1 MASCPGD
8 PVMDAIR
15 RRFEQSGMS
24 LEALG
29 VKMGYPKD
37 TARKSAWQF
46 INRTNDPRLSMIRRF
61 ANATGV
67 RLSELMEQEV
77 PVQ

>member
-1 MASCPGD
+1 
-8 PVMDAIR
+8 
-15 RRFEQSGMS
+15 MS

-29 VKMGYPKD
+29 VKMGYPKN

-46 INRTNDPRLSMIRRF
+46 INRTNDPRLSMIRKF

-67 RLSELMEQEV
+67 PLNELMGQESSARL
-77 PVQ
+77 

>member
-1 MASCPGD
+1 MANCPSD
-8 PVMDAIR
+8 PVMGAIR

-29 VKMGYPKD
+29 TKMGYPKE

-46 INRTNDPRLSMIRRF
+46 IKRTNDPRLSMIRKF

-67 RLSELMEQEV
+67 PLKELAE
-77 PVQ
+77 